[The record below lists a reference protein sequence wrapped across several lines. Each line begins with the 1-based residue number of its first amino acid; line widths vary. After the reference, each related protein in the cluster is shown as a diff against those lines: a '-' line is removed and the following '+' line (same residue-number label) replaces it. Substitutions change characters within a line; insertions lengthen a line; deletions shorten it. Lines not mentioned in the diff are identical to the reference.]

1 MNFLKDSKIWVRL
14 VLGISIMMI
23 VSWSVIIWWV
33 TAQQQEMGIKQAKD
47 FSVSVNQMTIASL
60 TALMIIEKMDKRD
73 IYLDQIQKS
82 ENVTELHTVKG
93 AEIDKEFN
101 RTASDRMPDAVEQ
114 QVLTSGKPYFQVI
127 KNAQGEILRAVIP
140 STNEKNYLGKDC
152 TKCHG
157 APDGAV
163 LGVVSMNISLNK
175 INDAIRDASLK
186 FVVAAV
192 GVAVLLIGFIYVFV
206 NRSVSVPL
214 VKLAHSL
221 REIAE
226 GEGDLTRRLKVE
238 RNDEIGR
245 TSVIF
250 NTFMDK
256 LQSVVKDVKL
266 SAERVM
272 ATSQQL
278 SSAANELTRSSNEQS
293 DATASMAASLEEVTV
308 SIKQVADNSDRAH
321 EMASEAGGLSGEG
334 HKAVG
339 EAIEEMQKISDS
351 VNSSSAAI
359 TTLEEKSTQITSVAN
374 VIKDIADQTNLLALN
389 AAIEAARAGEQG
401 RGFAVV
407 ADEVRKLA
415 ERTATA
421 THEITN
427 TIDEIQQST
436 QRSVSGMEFSVGQVQ
451 KGVEM
456 ARHSGVAMANIETST
471 NKVKASVDEISLAL
485 REQSTA
491 ATQLAQDV
499 EVIAQKAERNGALA
513 NESAQAANHLAELAV
528 TLKQSVDRFV
538 V

>member
-1 MNFLKDSKIWVRL
+1 
-14 VLGISIMMI
+14 
-23 VSWSVIIWWV
+23 
-33 TAQQQEMGIKQAKD
+33 
-47 FSVSVNQMTIASL
+47 
-60 TALMIIEKMDKRD
+60 
-73 IYLDQIQKS
+73 
-82 ENVTELHTVKG
+82 
-93 AEIDKEFN
+93 
-101 RTASDRMPDAVEQ
+101 
-114 QVLTSGKPYFQVI
+114 
-127 KNAQGEILRAVIP
+127 IP

-186 FVVAAV
+186 FIVAAL
-192 GVAVLLIGFIYVFV
+192 GVAIVLIGFIYLFV
-206 NRSVSVPL
+206 DRAVSAPL
-214 VKLAHSL
+214 AKLSHSL

-226 GEGDLTRRLKVE
+226 GEGDLTRRLTVE

-245 TSVIF
+245 TSGIF

-256 LQSVVKDVKL
+256 LQSVVRDVKL

-272 ATSQQL
+272 ATSHQL
-278 SSAANELTRSSNEQS
+278 SSAASELTTSSSQQS

-308 SIKQVADNSDRAH
+308 SIQQVADNSDRAH
-321 EMASEAGGLSGEG
+321 EMATEAGGLSGQG
-334 HKAVG
+334 HQAVS
-339 EAIEEMQKISDS
+339 EAIDEMQKISES
-351 VNSSSAAI
+351 VNASSAAI
-359 TTLEEKSTQITSVAN
+359 TTLEEKSVQISGVAN
-374 VIKDIADQTNLLALN
+374 VIKEIADQTNLLALN

-415 ERTATA
+415 ERTASA

-427 TIDEIQQST
+427 TIEEIRLST

-456 ARHSGVAMANIETST
+456 ATHSGVAMANIETST
-471 NKVKASVDEISLAL
+471 NKVKASVDEISSAL

-499 EVIAQKAERNGALA
+499 EVIAQKAERNGSLA
-513 NESAQAANHLAELAV
+513 NETAQSARHLEELAV
-528 TLKQSVDRFV
+528 TLKQAVDRFV

>member
-14 VLGISIMMI
+14 VLGITVMMI
-23 VSWSVIIWWV
+23 ISWSAIIWWV

-47 FSVSVNQMTIASL
+47 FAVSVNQMTIASL
-60 TALMIIEKMDKRD
+60 TALMIIEKMDKRN

-82 ENVTELHTVKG
+82 ENITELHTVKG
-93 AEIDKEFN
+93 AEIDKEFD
-101 RTASDRMPDAVEQ
+101 RTASDRMPDAIEQ
-114 QVLTSGKPYFQVI
+114 QVLTSGKPYFQVS
-127 KNAQGEILRAVIP
+127 KSAQGDILRAVIP

-186 FVVAAV
+186 FIVAAL
-192 GVAVLLIGFIYVFV
+192 GVAIVLIGFIYLFV
-206 NRSVSVPL
+206 DRAVSAPL
-214 VKLAHSL
+214 AKLSHSL

-226 GEGDLTRRLKVE
+226 GEGDLTRRLTVE

-245 TSVIF
+245 TSGIF

-256 LQSVVKDVKL
+256 LQSVVRDVKL

-272 ATSQQL
+272 ATSHQL
-278 SSAANELTRSSNEQS
+278 SSAASELTTSSSQQS

-308 SIKQVADNSDRAH
+308 SIQQVADNSDRAH
-321 EMASEAGGLSGEG
+321 EMATEAGGLSGQG
-334 HKAVG
+334 HQAVS
-339 EAIEEMQKISDS
+339 EAIDEMQKISES
-351 VNSSSAAI
+351 VNASSAAI
-359 TTLEEKSTQITSVAN
+359 TTLEEKSVQISGVAN
-374 VIKDIADQTNLLALN
+374 VIKEIADQTNLLALN

-415 ERTATA
+415 ERTASA

-427 TIDEIQQST
+427 TIEEIRLST

-456 ARHSGVAMANIETST
+456 ATHSGVAMANIETST
-471 NKVKASVDEISLAL
+471 NKVKASVDEISSAL

-499 EVIAQKAERNGALA
+499 EVIAQKAERNGSLA
-513 NESAQAANHLAELAV
+513 NETAQSARHLEELAV
-528 TLKQSVDRFV
+528 TLKQAVDRFV